1 MLSEESIARQ
11 IAPGR
16 SILVGTVDPAGRPAC
31 CRGVGLSLAEDR
43 QGVTVYL
50 PVATGAETV
59 ANLATNGR
67 IAVVSSEPISHE
79 TLQLKGRIEAVRIAA
94 AEEEAFV
101 RECLERFADA
111 LDQVGLPRAVT
122 RTLACWPAFAVDFA
136 VEAVFDQTPGPRA
149 GVLVR
154 SQ

>member
-16 SILVGTVDPAGRPAC
+16 SVLVGTVDPAGRPAC
-31 CRGVGLSLAEDR
+31 CRGVGLRLAEDR

-59 ANLATNGR
+59 ANLATTGR
-67 IAVVSSEPISHE
+67 IAVVSSEPLSHE
-79 TLQLKGRIEAVRIAA
+79 TLQLKGRIQAVRIAA
-94 AEEEAFV
+94 AEEEALV

-122 RTLACWPAFAVDFA
+122 RTLACWPAFAVDVA